1 MAKSPNALELLRRDH
16 REVLQMLRQFE
27 RTGDPREQGQLCR
40 DIVDELDQHAAL
52 EEDVFYPY
60 VRDTSDRLELIEEA
74 FIEHDSTKDLM
85 NELRREDAGSPRFQ
99 ALMKVLGEYVA
110 LHVREEEERIFPLVE
125 KMGIDLQAL
134 GEELAEHRGGGNGH
148 DRGRRARERGASRAH
163 GKEHRVEHTAAH
175 RRADKT
181 AGLAPAHEPAGHGG
195 AHDTAGDHPAHG
207 NELSRSS
214 RHALWIHAVD
224 QHADHDG
231 QTLATRNPDVIRQWA
246 DERGGR
252 PATTPGGDADN
263 PRVLRIDFPD
273 YDRNL
278 QPVTW
283 DAWLK
288 VFNDRD
294 LVFLYQETMKAGNPS
309 NFFRLDSPDR
319 EDG

>member
-1 MAKSPNALELLRRDH
+1 
-16 REVLQMLRQFE
+16 
-27 RTGDPREQGQLCR
+27 
-40 DIVDELDQHAAL
+40 
-52 EEDVFYPY
+52 

-85 NELRREDAGSPRFQ
+85 KELRGEDVGSPRFQ

-148 DRGRRARERGASRAH
+148 DRGRRAHERGASRAH
-163 GKEHRVEHTAAH
+163 GKAHAA
-175 RRADKT
+175 
-181 AGLAPAHEPAGHGG
+181 AGAHERRHEAQGERKPVDSTRDDRKYLQEHG
-195 AHDTAGDHPAHG
+195 D
-207 NELSRSS
+207 ELSRSS
-214 RHALWIHAVD
+214 RHARWIHSVD

-252 PATTPGGDADN
+252 PATTPGGDAEN

-288 VFNDRD
+288 VFNDRE
-294 LVFLYQETMKAGNPS
+294 LVFLYQETMKAGNQS